1 MMQSAF
7 ARHVLDRQLL
17 ALALLNPSESGRSE
31 MDVFF
36 NDGMTSSRAL
46 TNVSIL
52 IVFQFGQIMEM
63 PLVDASMCC
72 VPVIGLCSSKI

>member
-17 ALALLNPSESGRSE
+17 ALALLNPSRSGHSE

-36 NDGMTSSRAL
+36 NDGMTS
-46 TNVSIL
+46 
-52 IVFQFGQIMEM
+52 G
-63 PLVDASMCC
+63 
-72 VPVIGLCSSKI
+72 

>member
-1 MMQSAF
+1 MSCKSVISSFCESLWDQQMMQSAF

-36 NDGMTSSRAL
+36 NDGMTS
-46 TNVSIL
+46 
-52 IVFQFGQIMEM
+52 G
-63 PLVDASMCC
+63 
-72 VPVIGLCSSKI
+72 